1 MAIYHC
7 SVKNISRSGG
17 KSAVASASYRAGEKL
32 EDRETGLTHD
42 YTHKT
47 EVAYSEI
54 ILCENAPRE
63 YQDRETLWNAVEEVE
78 KQSNARLAREWE
90 VALPHELTLEQ
101 SKELVRGYA
110 QSLADE
116 GMCVDVNIHWK
127 EGNHHAHIM
136 GTTRP
141 IKENGEWGQKEKKAY
156 KLDENGQKIPQIDP
170 QTGEQKIGARGRK
183 MWQRETVEANDW
195 NKTEKVEEWRE
206 RWAEHCNRYLEKEQ
220 QIDHRSF
227 ERQGIER
234 IPTIH
239 EGYVARQ
246 MEEKGQTAERCE
258 INRDINAA
266 NTQLSAL
273 EHQQNLFTR
282 LLEQLKERVKEALN
296 ERLQRLRTA
305 RATDE
310 PVGRNADGNRP
321 VQADHSR
328 PAERSVEERL
338 SALRSARASGNPEQ
352 REQLT
357 QQPVGT
363 GETVGELLR
372 SISAERSNQ
381 RAEERQSAEVRDDK
395 VSQRENRD
403 AVRERQ
409 RAEAERRAKAEEQ
422 RIAKERAERKAR
434 SQSHGISR

>member
-7 SVKNISRSGG
+7 SVKNISRSSG

-170 QTGEQKIGARGRK
+170 QTGEQKIGTRGRK

-266 NTQLSAL
+266 NIQLSAL

-338 SALRSARASGNPEQ
+338 SALRSARASGKPEQ

-434 SQSHGISR
+434 SQSHGLSR